1 VLYQSDIVRNKV
13 FSDVVNPD
21 LASGALFAAKF
32 PTVATTATIMHT
44 TGEAAL
50 YTDIQAA
57 SMYDEH
63 FIAALNAVA
72 QRPNMAKDLVLV
84 QTKNT

>member
-1 VLYQSDIVRNKV
+1 
-13 FSDVVNPD
+13 
-21 LASGALFAAKF
+21 
-32 PTVATTATIMHT
+32 MHT